1 MFERDCNLK
10 ITVKILLEKYSE
22 MTHEGAHLRS
32 ELKRWYNFWEGKLN
46 NVSMEIQGA
55 SKTRKRVNGKSGFI
69 LEDPPDSI
77 IEALNSA
84 DTNFFPN
91 IRKLLILGATS
102 PIGSTEAARA
112 TSGIRQLKTPYRSIY
127 NDVSTTMSDIDKVS
141 LRYLLES
148 IPKKYL
154 RNLYH
159 SKINCC

>member
-32 ELKRWYNFWEGKLN
+32 ELKRWYDFWKGKLN

-112 TSGIRQLKTPYRSIY
+112 TSGIKQLKTPYRSIY
-127 NDVSTTMSDIDKVS
+127 NDV
-141 LRYLLES
+141 R
-148 IPKKYL
+148 
-154 RNLYH
+154 H
-159 SKINCC
+159 